1 MKAVK
6 LCGMKSNG
14 TTPPDLSVSLG
25 RLTLK
30 TPVMVASGTF
40 GYGPEYA
47 DLVDL
52 NQLGAIVVKGI
63 ASQSTRGNATPRTY
77 ETASGLINAIGLP
90 NPGVD
95 GFVRE
100 YMPFLR
106 QYEVPVIVNIWG
118 KTVEEYEDVARRF
131 SEVDGIAGLELNVSC
146 PNIKEGSALFGT
158 NLDLFRRVLD
168 AVRNATPL
176 TLIPKLA
183 PNVSDIKAYARAAE
197 AAGADAISLIN
208 SMPAMAVDVKTRKP
222 RLANVTGGLT
232 GPAIHPI
239 AVKLVWEAAGAVS
252 IPVIGIGGITQ
263 TEDAL
268 EFIIVGANAVQVGT
282 ASFTHPATAL
292 EVTEGIREYLMAQGM
307 SSVNDLVG
315 TVELP

>member
-1 MKAVK
+1 MPEKKQARTTPDMAVHI
-6 LCGMKSNG
+6 GRIRMKS
-14 TTPPDLSVSLG
+14 
-25 RLTLK
+25 
-30 TPVMVASGTF
+30 PVMVASGTF

-63 ASQSTRGNATPRTY
+63 AANPTRGNPTPRTH

-106 QYEVPVIVNIWG
+106 QYDVPVIVNIWG
-118 KTVEEYEDVARRF
+118 KTVEEYADVARRF
-131 SEVDGIAGLELNVSC
+131 SEVEGIAGLEVNVSC
-146 PNIKEGSALFGT
+146 PNIKEGSCLFGT
-158 NLDLFRRVLD
+158 NLDLFRQVLD
-168 AVRNATPL
+168 AVRKATSL

-197 AAGADAISLIN
+197 ASGADAISLIN
-208 SMPAMAVDVKTRKP
+208 SMPAMAVDIKTRKP
-222 RLANVTGGLT
+222 RIANVTGGLT

-239 AVKLVWEAAGAVS
+239 AVKLVWEAAGAVK
-252 IPVIGIGGITQ
+252 IPVIGIGGIMQ
-263 TEDAL
+263 AEDAL
-268 EFIIVGANAVQVGT
+268 EFIIVGASAVQVGT
-282 ASFTHPATAL
+282 ASFTHPATSL
-292 EVTEGIREYLMAQGM
+292 EVTEGIREYLVRYNYA
-307 SSVNDLVG
+307 SVRDLVG
-315 TVELP
+315 TVVLP